1 MNKVNAISRII
12 TSCLMTVLFLSS
24 CSKIDNYLLGKDN
37 TPEPAELTKITSTL
51 DVTSSWTTGA
61 GAGTKGVYLEMA
73 PAVNESTIY
82 TADVNGRVMAFERKT
97 GDKLW
102 ENDLDTDLISG
113 PSVDETSLA
122 VTDKEAKIIVLD
134 AKTGKKRWS
143 HTTSNEI
150 FSPPTLAEGK
160 VFVKT
165 VDGNL
170 YAFDEES
177 GHRQWIYEHGNPSL
191 IMRAGSSPQVLFGAV
206 IVGFADGK
214 LIGLRADTGQ
224 ILWEKTLSM
233 PEGATDV
240 ERMADIDANPIV
252 LEGVAY
258 VASYQQNIS
267 ALSLQTGEIVWE
279 NKKVSAIHNMAADST
294 TLYVVDTHS
303 TIWAID
309 RLSGTVLWKQKALE
323 NRRLTAPTL
332 VEGDILVVGDSQGF
346 IHWISTKDGQVL
358 TRTRPARSAIV
369 LPLVADGQ
377 DVYLLTSSGKLIAY
391 RVPEHSSSITLPDH
405 SNSMSFNVD
414 QSLAATTTTTE
425 TPHE

>member
-1 MNKVNAISRII
+1 MNNVRPISRII
-12 TSCLMTVLFLSS
+12 TSCLMTVIFLSG

-37 TPEPAELTKITSTL
+37 TPEPAELQKITSTL
-51 DVTSSWTTGA
+51 DVTSSWTTAA

-82 TADVNGRVMAFERKT
+82 TADVNGRVMAFDRKT
-97 GDKLW
+97 GEKRW

-113 PSVDETSLA
+113 PSVNDTSLA
-122 VTDKEAKIIVLD
+122 VTNKEAKIIVLD
-134 AKTGKKRWS
+134 AKTGEKRWS

-150 FSPPTLAEGK
+150 FAPATIAEGK
-160 VFVKT
+160 IFVKT

-170 YAFDEES
+170 YAFDETS
-177 GHRQWIYEHGNPSL
+177 GDRQWIYEHGNPSL

-214 LIGLRADTGQ
+214 LVGLRADTGQ

-240 ERMADIDANPIV
+240 ERMADIDANPIIMD
-252 LEGVAY
+252 GVAY
-258 VASYQQNIS
+258 IASYQQNIS
-267 ALSLQTGEIVWE
+267 ALSLQTGEIIWE
-279 NKKVSAIHNMAADST
+279 NKKISSIHNMAADST

-309 RLSGTVLWKQKALE
+309 RSSGSVLWKQKELE

-332 VEGDILVVGDSQGF
+332 VENDILVVGDLQGF
-346 IHWISTKDGQVL
+346 VHWISAKDGQVL
-358 TRTRPARSAIV
+358 TRTRPARSAID

-391 RVPEHSSSITLPDH
+391 RVPESSASLTMPN
-405 SNSMSFNVD
+405 NSTPMSFHLD
-414 QSLAATTTTTE
+414 QSLAATTSLETT
-425 TPHE
+425 HE